1 MHHLQAAFEEASLYS
16 RYHPNKGYT
25 WDFSSN
31 KVCECLKFKYCT
43 NRISPI
49 QKISSPK
56 PILVTDKSKTQMKKE
71 PEKAKEEPSSMF
83 QRQRVDMLLGELMR
97 KFPLPMMT
105 NPNAPPPAAAATA
118 AGATGAAASADQSA
132 ATNTQRPDLKESPST
147 NNNNQNGEFKP
158 PEKRAK

>member
-1 MHHLQAAFEEASLYS
+1 M
-16 RYHPNKGYT
+16 
-25 WDFSSN
+25 
-31 KVCECLKFKYCT
+31 
-43 NRISPI
+43 
-49 QKISSPK
+49 
-56 PILVTDKSKTQMKKE
+56 TDKSRTQIKKE

-105 NPNAPPPAAAATA
+105 NPNAPPPPPPSA
-118 AGATGAAASADQSA
+118 AGGTGASSSADQTA
-132 ATNTQRPDLKESPST
+132 AHPQRPDLKENPTT

>member
-43 NRISPI
+43 NRISSI

-105 NPNAPPPAAAATA
+105 NPNAPPPAAATA

>member
-1 MHHLQAAFEEASLYS
+1 
-16 RYHPNKGYT
+16 
-25 WDFSSN
+25 
-31 KVCECLKFKYCT
+31 
-43 NRISPI
+43 
-49 QKISSPK
+49 
-56 PILVTDKSKTQMKKE
+56 MKKE

-105 NPNAPPPAAAATA
+105 NPNAPPPPAAAAATA
-118 AGATGAAASADQSA
+118 AGATGTSSSADQSSA
-132 ATNTQRPDLKESPST
+132 SNTQRPDLKESPTT

>member
-1 MHHLQAAFEEASLYS
+1 M
-16 RYHPNKGYT
+16 
-25 WDFSSN
+25 
-31 KVCECLKFKYCT
+31 
-43 NRISPI
+43 
-49 QKISSPK
+49 
-56 PILVTDKSKTQMKKE
+56 TDKSRTQIKKE

-105 NPNAPPPAAAATA
+105 NPNAPPTSAVTAAAAAT
-118 AGATGAAASADQSA
+118 GTSTSTDQ
-132 ATNTQRPDLKESPST
+132 TVTHPQRPDLKENATT